1 MKVLL
6 IVLAVLFLI
15 ALLPMGIHLQYKND
29 LHVFLK
35 IGPWKKLLDEES
47 KEKKPESKK
56 HESKKPASRKD
67 RPAKQKT
74 AKSWLP
80 VLRKHWREILGAVG
94 RILKAPTLDLLR
106 LDIAV
111 GDEDPAK
118 CAISYGRICA
128 AVGAGIPVVEGVFRV
143 KKRQINVNCCFDRSG
158 TEIGADVVLTLR
170 VYQIFA
176 LAAGL
181 LRLGMKLLLEK
192 RRCQNESS
200 SS

>member
-15 ALLPMGIHLQYKND
+15 ALLPMGIHLQYKDD

-47 KEKKPESKK
+47 KAKKPESKK
-56 HESKKPASRKD
+56 LTPPKD

-128 AVGAGIPVVEGVFRV
+128 AVGAGIPVVEGVFHV
-143 KKRQINVNCCFDRSG
+143 KKRQINVNCCFDQSG

-170 VYQIFA
+170 VYQIIA
-176 LAAGL
+176 LATGL